1 MLNEDISKAL
11 GDISDDLLLGAMC
24 VPEKR
29 KHRRFTV
36 VASLAAACLL
46 LLPLVLAILL
56 RPVPQ
61 SIQTAPGVIT
71 VLAHSL
77 DEEGNPSQTTDVLT
91 EGKLFRSETQKD
103 GTDNQIFPLSFQVN
117 ASLYPGMELRMRVY
131 TTAGIFAKSPQEQ
144 QSGNDL
150 PQIQRYLMNYYGQEY
165 EIEIGQNVYWQ
176 TDGFDYLYMEEQLQK
191 GNFDFT
197 QAYRNH
203 DFKTGPAYIHV
214 ILRADGHLVGFCRI
228 RITLTDESAHRCER
242 QFCFQVV
249 TSVSF
254 PQVDGQWQEVG
265 EEELRELL
273 RKDMARLQDELD

>member
-11 GDISDDLLLGAMC
+11 GEISDDLLLGAMG

-29 KHRRFTV
+29 KRRRIS
-36 VASLAAACLL
+36 VAVSLAAACLV

-56 RPVPQ
+56 QPEPR

-71 VLAHSL
+71 VLAHGL
-77 DEEGNPSQTTDVLT
+77 DETGNSTQQTDVLK
-91 EGKLFRSETQKD
+91 EGELFRSETRKD
-103 GTDNQIFPLSFQVN
+103 GGEGQIFPLSFRVDSGQY
-117 ASLYPGMELRMRVY
+117 AGMELQMWVY
-131 TTAGIFAKSPQEQ
+131 TTAGIFTKPPQEQ
-144 QSGNDL
+144 QTGSDL

-165 EIEIGQNVYWQ
+165 EVETGENVYWQ

-191 GNFDFT
+191 GNYDFA

-203 DFKTGPAYIHV
+203 DFDRGPSHIYV

-228 RITLTDESAHRCER
+228 RITLADESAHRSER

-249 TSVSF
+249 TSISF
-254 PQVDGQWQEVG
+254 PRVDGQWQEVT
-265 EEELRELL
+265 EEKLREV
-273 RKDMARLQDELD
+273 LQNEHG